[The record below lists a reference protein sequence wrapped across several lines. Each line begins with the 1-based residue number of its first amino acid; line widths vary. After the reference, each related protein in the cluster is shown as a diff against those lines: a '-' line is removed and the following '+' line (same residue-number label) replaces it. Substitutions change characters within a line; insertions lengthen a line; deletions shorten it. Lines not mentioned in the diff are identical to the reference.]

1 MPNYLAI
8 PGIPGDSTADRHEQE
23 IEVESWSF
31 GCTQP
36 AAGHAGS
43 GARVARPDFTDLVV
57 SCRGSS
63 ASPLLLEAC
72 ATSRVIDEAVLTR
85 QSEAGRGDPATEVR
99 LNGVR
104 VRGYTVIGSG
114 DDLRDEVRFGFARV
128 TFTMRGQLPDGRPG
142 EAVSTTQPSIQ
153 PPVPTPGSGG
163 VWRAREPVPDG

>member
-1 MPNYLAI
+1 MPDYLAI
-8 PGIPGDSTADRHEQE
+8 PGIPGDSTADRHERE

-36 AAGHAGS
+36 VTGHAGS

-57 SCRGSS
+57 SCRGGS

-72 ATSRVIDEAVLTR
+72 ATSRMIDEAVLTR
-85 QSEAGRGDPATEVR
+85 QSGAERAGATTEVR
-99 LNGVR
+99 LSGVR

-114 DDLRDEVRFGFARV
+114 DELRDELRFGFARV
-128 TFTMRGQLPDGRPG
+128 TFTMRIQLPDGRLS
-142 EAVSTTQPSIQ
+142 EEVSTTQPSMQ

-163 VWRAREPVPDG
+163 VWRPREPVPER